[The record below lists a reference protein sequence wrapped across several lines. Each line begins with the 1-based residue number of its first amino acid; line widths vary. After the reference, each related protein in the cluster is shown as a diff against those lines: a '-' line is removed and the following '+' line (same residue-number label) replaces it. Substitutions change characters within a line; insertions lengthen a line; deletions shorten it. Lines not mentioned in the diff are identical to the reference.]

1 MKAFKK
7 IMVLILPLAV
17 LVCALTGFGVNAF
30 ADGGLDLGGE
40 SGMDFS
46 AGSVSLSA
54 NENIVSHYSLN
65 TSMYKAMGGVSY
77 QYSYNNGDTQ
87 EKQTITSEVIPF
99 GDASSINI
107 DVEQAAAQISEPVTI
122 DIFDE
127 GGSSISTLTYKAKDY
142 CDAVISMDAEE
153 LAQITTHG
161 AKLQKLCKAIVAY
174 SKSSQGVFTDYMAQA
189 GSVAISDDYS
199 ADLDFANA
207 NYDSSYSK
215 TNGAN
220 VRFSTASFMCESSA
234 KMRFYIA
241 VANESD
247 PTVYDDP
254 DVTLPE
260 GATYVKGTDGA
271 GKYFFQVNDIKPVDF
286 DEQITINYA
295 GASITMSV
303 LDYAG
308 VVIDSGST
316 TSQLKTLAKSLIRY
330 NETAQAF
337 FEAPQ
342 TVYVP
347 AKAATCTE
355 TGNEAYYSYNGKCY
369 SDAEAENEIA
379 FPVIA
384 MTAHSYGEY
393 VQTKAP
399 TCTAKGEETR
409 TCSVCGATDKRDVD
423 ALGHSY
429 NAVVTNPTC
438 TAGGYTTYTCSA
450 CGDTYTGDQT
460 AALGHTAAAVV
471 QENVVNATCTTTGS
485 YDSVVK
491 CSVCGA
497 EISRTPQAIAALGHN
512 YGAWSVTTAAT
523 TSNTGVETRV
533 CSRNSS
539 HTETRNVQVFTLKFP
554 NTDKYL
560 YRIGNSGTVKLG
572 QLFDNAS
579 GANISNVTATVT
591 KVQGNASGSFTPNDS
606 DWRNSTIQFS
616 NTGVVTVT
624 LKHGTATA
632 ATLKLEVVAAKN
644 ITTAT
649 TISSVATSAVMLN
662 DISTTGAWN
671 VSNGTLYGNG
681 FTIDATGTAD
691 SEGNTKLGSLS
702 GCINLS
708 NGTLNNVKVIGPN
721 FKNAAVYQTT
731 DSNCV
736 FTVKTSGECYIYNSY
751 LFGSRAT
758 IGTYGTTA
766 TSNVTVENTVLDG
779 GRYSNI
785 FHRFGKLNL
794 HNVTTINQPRT
805 TLNGNVRCGYG
816 IVISDE
822 ATADEQVT
830 ATGYLKQYNWV
841 GRTTDEP
848 YFKGDNSA
856 STSNTAVET
865 LFTNMFSKAT
875 ALTVTYNNQKY
886 INTGILSLGS
896 AAPHV
901 TGEAV
906 SDYSA
911 VSVSLSSNTGWAMA
925 PTSLDADTPFANTK
939 DFKYYAAT
947 EYSPS
952 TQPPTIP
959 TFTWSYP
966 STYSSTE
973 KQVNLSFTSGD
984 SVSFNPSILAATK
997 YGNNLTVST
1006 AMGGSAVSNP
1016 ITFNQ
1021 AGDYTITYT
1030 ITDPYNYAANGT
1042 TATSRT
1048 YTKTLNVHVTET
1060 VASIK
1065 APVFTFKDTS
1075 NNSLATKI
1083 VDVNGK
1089 HYVTVDTT
1097 TASDTVKA
1105 SGVSGVYCP
1114 VVTVQFKDN
1123 SSDFNYLFPIFTGVN
1138 ITNYTDTAGNSTTYT
1153 KSSNLSAL
1161 PSGLVVVSSDPNWN
1175 GKTSFNSYEK
1185 NSTYGLIAKSAAIGS
1200 NQSARNA
1207 TIEYKFTAGNGEEY
1221 YYRLYFSAAAH
1232 NKPSGCVAEGSLVTM
1247 ADGTKKAIEDVQQGD
1262 VVMTWSFWNGRY
1274 EAMPVGIKWYHGTQ
1288 DWDVLTLNFSD
1299 GTSVRTINE
1308 HGFFDVDKNTYVYIV
1323 PDNVGDYVGDRF
1335 IKQAPDGSSVE
1346 VTLDS
1351 YSLTTENVGC
1361 YSLQTVR
1368 NDNFIVEDMLSI
1380 TAEENFPGKFEF
1392 FEVGEG
1398 MKYDE
1403 ANMQAEI
1410 AKHGLYTYDEWAD
1423 YLTEEQFYALNG
1435 PYYKIL
1441 VGRGVLTED
1450 ELINIIEVNVN

>member
-87 EKQTITSEVIPF
+87 EKQTITSEVIPL

-207 NYDSSYSK
+207 DYANSYSK
-215 TNGAN
+215 TNGDN

-308 VVIDSGST
+308 VVIGSSAT

-355 TGNEAYYSYNGKCY
+355 TGNEACYEFGGKYY

-409 TCSVCGATDKRDVD
+409 TCSVCGATDNRDVD
-423 ALGHSY
+423 ALGHTY

-438 TAGGYTTYTCSA
+438 TAGGYTTYTCTNCNDS
-450 CGDTYTGDQT
+450 YTGDST
-460 AALGHTAAAVV
+460 AALGHTDSWAVT
-471 QENVVNATCTTTGS
+471 NGATTTATGTETNT
-485 YDSVVK
+485 

-497 EISRTPQAIAALGHN
+497 SLGTRT
-512 YGAWSVTTAAT
+512 
-523 TSNTGVETRV
+523 
-533 CSRNSS
+533 
-539 HTETRNVQVFTLKFP
+539 VQTFSLKFP
-554 NTDKYL
+554 NTEDYL
-560 YRIGNSGTVKLG
+560 YRIGNSNAVKLG

-579 GANISNVTATVT
+579 GASITGVSATVT
-591 KVQGNASGSFTPNDS
+591 KNTGTATGTFTANAS
-606 DWRNSTIQFS
+606 DWRESTIKFN

-624 LKHGTATA
+624 LKHGTTTA
-632 ATLKLEVVAAKN
+632 ATLKLEVVAGTN
-644 ITTAT
+644 RT
-649 TISSVATSAVMLN
+649 SLSGSVGNTVLLN
-662 DISTTGAWN
+662 DVAITSGIT
-671 VSNGTLYGNG
+671 VSGSTLYGNG
-681 FTIDATGTAD
+681 FTVDATGTAD
-691 SEGNTKLGSLS
+691 SSGNTTLGSLS

-708 NGTLNNVKVIGPN
+708 SGTLNNVKVIGPN
-721 FKNAAVYQTT
+721 FKNAAVFQTT

-736 FTVKTSGECYIYNSY
+736 FTVKTAGECYIYNSY

-766 TSNVTVENTVLDG
+766 TSNLTVENTVLDG

-805 TLNGNVRCGYG
+805 TLNGDVRCGYG

-830 ATGYLKQYNWV
+830 ATGYLKQYNWI

-1016 ITFNQ
+1016 INFNT

-1030 ITDPYNYAANGT
+1030 ITDPYNYAADGT

-1247 ADGTKKAIEDVQQGD
+1247 ADGTKKAIDDVQQGD

-1274 EAMPVGIKWYHGTQ
+1274 EAMPVGIKWYHGTK

-1308 HGFFDVDKNTYVYIV
+1308 HGFFDVDKNTYAYIV